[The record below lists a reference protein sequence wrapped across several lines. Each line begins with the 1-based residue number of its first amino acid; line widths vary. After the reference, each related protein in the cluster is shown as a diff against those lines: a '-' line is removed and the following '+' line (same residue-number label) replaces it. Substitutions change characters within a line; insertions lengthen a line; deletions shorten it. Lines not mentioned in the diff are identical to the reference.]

1 MIRTVNALVA
11 VLFGGVITL
20 SLFYLMQALI
30 ATGSGEPEQRTSI
43 RIADITIP
51 EIEIQVTRVE
61 PKPDEPDEPEE
72 IPDLPDMEIDTMDMS
87 GGASLNIARV
97 NIDIGAIDAT
107 AVVGINDSEM
117 LPIVTVP
124 PQYPN
129 RALSRGIEG
138 WCLVMF
144 TVTGTG
150 TVVNPIVVDADPPD
164 IFNNASV
171 RAVTRFKYNPRIED
185 GIGVPVEGVQYLFRY
200 NVDE

>member
-1 MIRTVNALVA
+1 MIRTVNGLIA
-11 VLFGGVITL
+11 VLFGLAITF

-30 ATGSGEPEQRTSI
+30 ATGSGEPEVRTSI
-43 RIADITIP
+43 RIADISIP
-51 EIEIQVTRVE
+51 EMEIEVARVE
-61 PKPDEPDEPEE
+61 PKPDEPDAPEE
-72 IPDLPDMEIDTMDMS
+72 VPDLPDMEVDTMDMS
-87 GGASLNIARV
+87 SGDSINVARV
-97 NIDIGAIDAT
+97 NVDIGGIDAT

-144 TVTGTG
+144 TVTETG
-150 TVVNPIVVDADPPD
+150 TVIDPVVVDADPPD
-164 IFNNASV
+164 VFNNSSV
-171 RAVTRFKYNPRIED
+171 RAVTRFKYNPRVED
-185 GIGVPVEGVQYLFRY
+185 GVPVPVPGVQYLFRY

>member
-1 MIRTVNALVA
+1 MIRTVNGLVA
-11 VLFGGVITL
+11 VLFGAAITF

-30 ATGSGEPEQRTSI
+30 ATGSGERELGVSI
-43 RIADITIP
+43 RIADISIP
-51 EIEIQVTRVE
+51 EIEIEVARVE
-61 PKPDEPDEPEE
+61 PKPDEPEVSEVV
-72 IPDLPDMEIDTMDMS
+72 PDLPDIEIDRMNMNS
-87 GGASLNIARV
+87 GETINAARV
-97 NIDIGAIDAT
+97 TIDIGGIDAT

-144 TVTGTG
+144 TVTETG
-150 TVVNPIVVDADPPD
+150 TVIDAVVVDADPPD
-164 IFNNASV
+164 VFNNASV
-171 RAVTRFKYNPRIED
+171 RAVSRFKYNPRIED
-185 GIGVPVEGVQYLFRY
+185 GEGVPVTGVQYLFRY

>member
-1 MIRTVNALVA
+1 MIRTVNGLVA
-11 VLFGGVITL
+11 VLFGAAITF

-30 ATGSGEPEQRTSI
+30 STGGGVVEERTSI
-43 RIADITIP
+43 RIADISIP
-51 EIEIQVTRVE
+51 EIEIEVTRIE
-61 PKPDEPDEPEE
+61 PKPEEPDVPEE
-72 IPDLPDMEIDTMDMS
+72 VPDLPDMDVDTMDMS
-87 GGASLNIARV
+87 AGDAINVARV
-97 NIDIGAIDAT
+97 NVDVGGIDAT

-144 TVTGTG
+144 TVTETG
-150 TVVNPIVVDADPPD
+150 TVINPVVVDADPPD
-164 IFNNASV
+164 IFDNASV
-171 RAVTRFKYNPRIED
+171 RAVTRFKYNPRVED
-185 GIGVPVEGVQYLFRY
+185 GVPVPVEGVQYLFRY

>member
-1 MIRTVNALVA
+1 MIRTVNALAA
-11 VLFGGVITL
+11 VLFGGVITF

-30 ATGSGEPEQRTSI
+30 ATGSGEQDVRTSI
-43 RIADITIP
+43 RIADIIIP
-51 EIEIQVTRVE
+51 EIEIEVSRVE

-72 IPDLPDMEIDTMDMS
+72 VPDLPDMEIDTMDMS
-87 GGASLNIARV
+87 GGDSLNIARV
-97 NIDIGAIDAT
+97 NIDIGGIDAT

-144 TVTGTG
+144 TVTETG

-171 RAVTRFKYNPRIED
+171 RAVTRFKYNPRIVD
-185 GIGVPVEGVQYLFRY
+185 GNGVPVEGVQYLFRY

>member
-1 MIRTVNALVA
+1 MIRTVNGLVA
-11 VLFGGVITL
+11 VLFGAAITF

-30 ATGSGEPEQRTSI
+30 ATGSREVEERTSI

-51 EIEIQVTRVE
+51 EIEIEVTRQE
-61 PKPDEPDEPEE
+61 PKPEEPDVPEE
-72 IPDLPDMEIDTMDMS
+72 VPDLPDMEIDTMDMS
-87 GGASLNIARV
+87 AGDAINVARV
-97 NIDIGAIDAT
+97 NVDVGGIDAT

-144 TVTGTG
+144 TVTETG
-150 TVVNPIVVDADPPD
+150 TVINPVVVDADPPD
-164 IFNNASV
+164 VFDNASV
-171 RAVTRFKYNPRIED
+171 RAVTRFKYNPRVEN
-185 GIGVPVEGVQYLFRY
+185 GVPVPVDGVQYLFRY